1 MVRNELCTLSFVF
14 CTLSFEQ
21 GIRSETKNKV
31 LSKVQSTDSDF
42 IMKSMTGYGRG
53 SADGEHFAV
62 SVDLKTVN
70 NRFLDVHLRLTGE
83 LSSLEP
89 IIKRQISSKLSRGR
103 VDVTVNFEKTSQT
116 AYELNRPLI
125 AGYVHALREMQK
137 EFSIGGELD
146 INVLA
151 RLPGALQPA
160 RDGLSDEVVAGI
172 EKALAEGLD
181 ELERMRAQEGE
192 TLRREM
198 AERIEKIDALVPTIE
213 NAAAGLVD
221 AYRARLQKR
230 IGELLTRNGQL
241 VEIDP
246 ARLAQ
251 EVAYLSDRSDVS
263 EEMVRLR
270 SHLAQFREALNAAG
284 ETGKMLDFL
293 LQELNREANTTLS
306 KSTDLTI
313 KEAALAIKAEVE
325 KLREQVQNVE

>member
-1 MVRNELCTLSFVF
+1 
-14 CTLSFEQ
+14 
-21 GIRSETKNKV
+21 
-31 LSKVQSTDSDF
+31 
-42 IMKSMTGYGRG
+42 MKSMTGYGRG
-53 SADGEHFAV
+53 TADGDDFSV

-70 NRFLDVHLRLTGE
+70 NRFLDVHLRLSNE

-89 IIKRQISSKLSRGR
+89 SIKRQISSRLSRGR
-103 VDVTVNFEKTSQT
+103 VDVNINLEKTAQT
-116 AYELNRPLI
+116 SYELNRPLI
-125 AGYVHALREMQK
+125 AGYVTALREMQS
-137 EFSIGGELD
+137 EFNIAGELD
-146 INVLA
+146 INLLA

-160 RDGLSDEVVAGI
+160 RDGLSEGMVEGI
-172 EKALAEGLD
+172 DKALAAALG
-181 ELERMRAQEGE
+181 ELEQMRATEGE
-192 TLRREM
+192 ALRLEM
-198 AERIEKIDALVPTIE
+198 SERIERIQTLVPTIE
-213 NAAAGLVD
+213 DAAAGLVD

-230 IGELLTRNGQL
+230 IGELLSRDGQL

-270 SHLAQFREALNAAG
+270 SHLSQFRDALNSGG

-306 KSTDLTI
+306 KSTDLAI

>member
-1 MVRNELCTLSFVF
+1 
-14 CTLSFEQ
+14 
-21 GIRSETKNKV
+21 
-31 LSKVQSTDSDF
+31 
-42 IMKSMTGYGRG
+42 MKSMTGYGRG
-53 SADGEHFAV
+53 SAMGEHFSV

-70 NRFLDVHLRLTGE
+70 NRFLDVHLRLGGE

-89 IIKRQISSKLSRGR
+89 AIKRQISSRLSRGR
-103 VDVTVNFEKTSQT
+103 VDVNIGFEKTAQT

-125 AGYVHALREMQK
+125 AGYVTALRAMQS
-137 EFSIGGELD
+137 EFNIGGELD

-160 RDGLSDEVVAGI
+160 RDGLSDEVAGGI
-172 EKALAEGLD
+172 EQAVAAALE
-181 ELERMRAQEGE
+181 ELEKMRAQEGE
-192 TLRREM
+192 ALQREM
-198 AERIEKIDALVPTIE
+198 AERIEKIEKLIPTIE
-213 NAAAGLVD
+213 NAAAGLVE
-221 AYRARLQKR
+221 AYQLRLQKR
-230 IGELLTRNGQL
+230 VAELLSRTGPL
-241 VEIDP
+241 VEVDQG
-246 ARLAQ
+246 RLAQ

-270 SHLAQFREALNAAG
+270 SHLSQFRDALNSTG

-325 KLREQVQNVE
+325 KIREQVQNVE

>member
-1 MVRNELCTLSFVF
+1 
-14 CTLSFEQ
+14 
-21 GIRSETKNKV
+21 
-31 LSKVQSTDSDF
+31 
-42 IMKSMTGYGRG
+42 MKSMTGYGRG
-53 SADGEHFAV
+53 TADGDDFSV

-70 NRFLDVHLRLTGE
+70 NRFLDVHLRLSNE

-89 IIKRQISSKLSRGR
+89 SIKRQISSRLSRGR
-103 VDVTVNFEKTSQT
+103 VDVNINLEKTAQT
-116 AYELNRPLI
+116 SYELNRPLI
-125 AGYVHALREMQK
+125 AGYVTALREMQS
-137 EFSIGGELD
+137 EFNIAGELD
-146 INVLA
+146 INLLA

-160 RDGLSDEVVAGI
+160 RDGLSEGMVAGI
-172 EKALAEGLD
+172 DKALAAALD
-181 ELERMRAQEGE
+181 ELEQMRATEGE
-192 TLRREM
+192 ALRLEM
-198 AERIEKIDALVPTIE
+198 SERIERIQTLVPTIE
-213 NAAAGLVD
+213 DAAAGLVD

-230 IGELLTRNGQL
+230 IGELLSRNGPL

-270 SHLAQFREALNAAG
+270 SHLSQFRDALNSGG

-306 KSTDLTI
+306 KSTDLAI

>member
-1 MVRNELCTLSFVF
+1 
-14 CTLSFEQ
+14 
-21 GIRSETKNKV
+21 
-31 LSKVQSTDSDF
+31 
-42 IMKSMTGYGRG
+42 MKSMTGYGRG
-53 SADGEHFAV
+53 SADGESFSV

-70 NRFLDVHLRLTGE
+70 NRFLDIHLRLTGE

-89 IIKRQISSKLSRGR
+89 IIKRQISTRLSRGR
-103 VDVTVNFEKTSQT
+103 VDVTINFERTAQT

-125 AGYVHALREMQK
+125 AGYVTALRDMQK

-160 RDGLSDEVVAGI
+160 RDGLNEDAVAGI
-172 EKALAEGLD
+172 EKALGQALD

-198 AERIEKIDALVPTIE
+198 AERIDKIDSLVPTIE

-230 IGELLTRNGQL
+230 IGELLNRNGQL

-270 SHLAQFREALNAAG
+270 SHLSQFREALNANG

-306 KSTDLTI
+306 KSTDLAI

-325 KLREQVQNVE
+325 KIREQVQNVE